1 MFIPRRFERRTFMSS
16 WEFKFVFSD
25 NRMAPALFDL
35 ICNLKEI
42 VGFTSRCRKD
52 KTVFNRDAYFDS
64 PDLALESQGMV
75 CRVRQ
80 AGDEQPR
87 TLVVKRQSVGPNNEV
102 IYPQTRPIALK
113 EEAFDRLLQ
122 GEFPP
127 DLGPLLTLF
136 ADSHALAHIL
146 TLQVRR
152 TVVELEGPDGI
163 IAELNLDHIQAMFP
177 GDTNVAA
184 EDYEIEL
191 KSNQTD
197 FPAADVVRDFL
208 INAFGMIPITRSKL
222 RRMAGLIYRH
232 REDGPC
238 KVFLD
243 MDTGVDDALAL
254 LLAMQSPELEVLG
267 VTVVGGNTEVDQT
280 ARNTAAVLTHIHP
293 YVKDRY
299 AALPGVGMGEKLPHG
314 RPTAADVHGPD
325 GLGGVCGEYIFDNT
339 LTLVREDAL
348 KLFSETIESHP
359 VGTVTLITTGPLTN
373 LARFIEQRPET
384 VKKLRR
390 VIAMGGVFFKSG
402 NRSQAAEFNI
412 HFDPTSAKKVVEFC
426 RAPKSSGLG
435 RWHETLPLT
444 FVGLDVT
451 HQVRLR
457 KQFLQ
462 HQGPQDDR
470 VDFIRKFTR
479 YYMDF
484 YFRNEGLDGCY
495 LHDPLAVAL
504 AVDPSLCQSEQYHV
518 EVEDRG
524 EFTSGNTVA
533 DYRPTRLFKDKMKEV
548 TWVCYKVDAERFER
562 MFRERVLGLFS

>member
-1 MFIPRRFERRTFMSS
+1 MSN

-25 NRMAPALFDL
+25 NRMAPALFEL
-35 ICNLKEI
+35 ICKLSDMA
-42 VGFTSRCRKD
+42 GFRSRCRTEKPI
-52 KTVFNRDAYFDS
+52 VNHDAYFDS
-64 PDLALESQGMV
+64 PDLSLEAQGMV

-80 AGDEQPR
+80 SEAGQPR
-87 TLVVKRQSVGPNNEV
+87 SLVVKRQSLGPNREI
-102 IYPQTRPIALK
+102 IYPQTRPIALS
-113 EEAFDRLLQ
+113 EEDFDRLLQ
-122 GEFPP
+122 GELPR

-136 ADSHALAHIL
+136 ADSPRLAHIL
-146 TLQVRR
+146 TLEVHRK
-152 TVVELEGPDGI
+152 VVEIEGPAGI
-163 IAELNLDHIQAMFP
+163 IGELNLDYIQAMLP
-177 GDTNVAA
+177 GHTSVAA

-191 KSNQTD
+191 KSSLPD

-222 RRMAGLIYRH
+222 RRMARLIR
-232 REDGPC
+232 RPGEGGPC

-280 ARNTAAVLTHIHP
+280 ARNTAAVLSHIHP
-293 YVKDRY
+293 YVKERY
-299 AALPGVGMGEKLPHG
+299 PTLPDVGMGEKLPHG

-325 GLGGVCGEYIFDNT
+325 GLGGVCEEYISDDAVK
-339 LTLVREDAL
+339 LIREDAL
-348 KLFSETIESHP
+348 KLFSETIESCDE
-359 VGTVTLITTGPLTN
+359 GTVTLITTGPLTN
-373 LARFIEQRPET
+373 LARFMEQRPET
-384 VKKLRR
+384 VKKLRQ

-412 HFDPTSAKKVVEFC
+412 HFDPASAKKVVEFC
-426 RAPKSSGLG
+426 RAPQSSGLG
-435 RWHETLPLT
+435 RWHETLPLI
-444 FVGLDVT
+444 FAGLDVT

-457 KQFLQ
+457 REYLCQ
-462 HQGPQDDR
+462 QGNENDR
-470 VDFIRKFTR
+470 VDFIRKFTK

-504 AVDPSLCQSEQYHV
+504 AVDPSLCQAEQYHL

-524 EFTSGNTVA
+524 EFTSGTTVA

-548 TWVCYKVDAERFER
+548 TWVCYKVDAGRFER
-562 MFRERVLGLFS
+562 MFRERVLGLPA